1 MHVWQIGNERMTLAL
16 EWTQQEAYRNE
27 PLTEWLVDG
36 KPAGLTRSGGG
47 LTFATI
53 AGAGHLV
60 SFFELV
66 SSREHSLIEDD
77 RLHTTGRW
85 RRRRW

>member
-1 MHVWQIGNERMTLAL
+1 MQIGNERMTLGL
-16 EWTQQEAYRNE
+16 EWTQQEAYRSE

-53 AGAGHLV
+53 SGAGHLV
-60 SFFELV
+60 SF
-66 SSREHSLIEDD
+66 
-77 RLHTTGRW
+77 
-85 RRRRW
+85 RR

>member
-16 EWTQQEAYRNE
+16 EWTQQEAYRSE

-60 SFFELV
+60 SFL
-66 SSREHSLIEDD
+66 
-77 RLHTTGRW
+77 G
-85 RRRRW
+85 